1 MWRISN
7 LLLSSTV
14 ILLAGC
20 SLVPEYKQPNMDIP
34 AQWSTQTLT
43 VNDAKTVSTLWW
55 TEFQSPELNLLMQ
68 QALANNQTLAQAIAK
83 INEARSTAQ
92 ISGAALYPTLTL
104 NGTAN
109 FVNRQKTSNNDA
121 KSLFAQASY
130 EVDFWGANRAA
141 NNASESLALASE
153 YDADTA
159 ALTLTAAIADT
170 YFQLLALKERLQ
182 LAQQIH
188 SNAAHLLTLVQ
199 AQVQYGVTS
208 PLTLEQQKNAVANFA
223 ANIPAI
229 QLQISQNLHL
239 LSVLTGQ
246 IPGNLVLPTASINQ
260 IPMIQVKPDLPST
273 LLLRRPDIQSA
284 EAKLK
289 AANFNIGAARA
300 AFFPVLSL
308 TGKYGYTN
316 ESIGSL
322 FSVDP
327 TKSLTASVLQPVFNA
342 GALTGQLHYSKARL
356 TELSAAYRQ
365 TVFTAFQDAEDAL
378 SASHHINLQAKH
390 ELDATLAARKA
401 YSLAEEEYKV
411 GTIDFLNVL
420 TMQRTLYQSEDSYI
434 QIHLQQLQAAVGVF
448 RTLGGGFMLSD
459 STTQHVYG
467 SATQE

>member
-1 MWRISN
+1 MPRVSH
-7 LLLSSTV
+7 LLLSSIV
-14 ILLAGC
+14 ILFAGC
-20 SLVPEYKQPNMDIP
+20 SLVPEYKQADMAIP
-34 AQWSTQTLT
+34 AQWSAHEIALK
-43 VNDAKTVSTLWW
+43 DAKPISTQWW
-55 TEFQSPELNLLMQ
+55 TEFKSPELNQLMA

-92 ISGAALYPTLTL
+92 ISGSALYPTLTL

-109 FVNRQKTSNNDA
+109 FVNRDRTNSNAA
-121 KSLFAQASY
+121 KSLFAQAAY

-153 YDADTA
+153 FDADTA
-159 ALTLTAAIADT
+159 ALTLTASIADT

-182 LAQQIH
+182 LAQQIY
-188 SNAAHLLTLVQ
+188 SNAAHLLTLVE

-239 LSVLTGQ
+239 LAVLTGQ
-246 IPGNLVLPTASINQ
+246 IPGKLVLPDASINQ
-260 IPMIQVKPDLPST
+260 IPMISVKPDLPSA

-289 AANFNIGAARA
+289 AANFNVGAARA
-300 AFFPVLSL
+300 AFFPMLSL

-316 ESIGSL
+316 QSFNNL

-327 TKSLTASVLQPVFNA
+327 TKTLTASILQPIFNA
-342 GALTGQLHYSKARL
+342 GALTGQLNYNKARV

-365 TVFTAFQDAEDAL
+365 TVYVAFQEAEDAL
-378 SASHHINLQAKH
+378 SAAYHIDTQAQH

-448 RTLGGGFMLSD
+448 RTLGGGFMMSD
-459 STTQHVYG
+459 NTTQHLYPAQ
-467 SATQE
+467 SQE